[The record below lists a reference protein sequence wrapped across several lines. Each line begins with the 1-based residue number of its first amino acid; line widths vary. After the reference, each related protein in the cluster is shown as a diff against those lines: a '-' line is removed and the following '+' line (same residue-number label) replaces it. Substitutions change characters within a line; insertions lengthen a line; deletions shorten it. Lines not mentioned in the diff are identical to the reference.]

1 MKKIGAFVGK
11 FLPPHIG
18 HKSIVDKML
27 SECDEAVVV
36 VSDNPE
42 KSKQLCNI
50 DNFPYFD
57 SNHRLNWFK
66 EFYKG
71 NKKLH
76 FAVIDESKIDK
87 TANFME
93 EYSKLFFKSVPYKVN
108 IKYADESYR
117 ELNEK
122 YFPTCTFVPIDRDI
136 INIHGTDIRK
146 DYKKN
151 KQFVLNSAKEDIEK
165 EIKGENYGKI

>member
-18 HKSIVDKML
+18 HISIVDKML

-42 KSKQLCNI
+42 KSQQLCI
-50 DNFPYFD
+50 KDNFPYFD
-57 SNHRLNWFK
+57 SEHRLKWFK
-66 EFYKG
+66 EYYKG
-71 NKKLH
+71 NNKLH

-87 TANFME
+87 NANFME
-93 EYSKLFFKSVPYKVN
+93 EYAKLFFECVPYRVN
-108 IKYADESYR
+108 TKYADESYR

-146 DYKKN
+146 DYEKN
-151 KQFVLNSAKEDIEK
+151 KQFVVVNAIKDIEEK
-165 EIKGENYGKI
+165 MKGENYGKI